1 MGEVVKAFSK
11 FNLILTNDFF
21 LPKTCEYYLHF
32 DINLPYLEKELK
44 NCIASKD
51 KYALGEK
58 NSYNLQEKS
67 KEKNTLNQG
76 TYKKESLGCNNCP
89 HRPKEI
95 IASQEAKT
103 GKLSRIL

>member
-44 NCIASKD
+44 NCIAKINMPW
-51 KYALGEK
+51 G
-58 NSYNLQEKS
+58 
-67 KEKNTLNQG
+67 
-76 TYKKESLGCNNCP
+76 KKIHTIC
-89 HRPKEI
+89 KKK
-95 IASQEAKT
+95 AKKKT
-103 GKLSRIL
+103 H

>member
-44 NCIASKD
+44 NCIAKINMPWG
-51 KYALGEK
+51 KKIHTICKKKAK
-58 NSYNLQEKS
+58 K
-67 KEKNTLNQG
+67 KTLNQG

-95 IASQEAKT
+95 SASQEAKT

>member
-44 NCIASKD
+44 NCIANKD
-51 KYALGEK
+51 KYALEEK

-67 KEKNTLNQG
+67 KEKNI
-76 TYKKESLGCNNCP
+76 K
-89 HRPKEI
+89 
-95 IASQEAKT
+95 
-103 GKLSRIL
+103 SRNI